1 MAEPAFDKLRLRALI
16 ILSPTI
22 TIYMQAIIEQLEKI
36 IKDYTAQLQQLSEKD
51 FSYKPSPTKWSG
63 KEFLGHLIDSA
74 QNNIR
79 RFVVAQHEERP
90 YIVYAQEA
98 WVAAA
103 GYQNYPLKDLVD
115 LWILINKHIVVILK
129 NIPAAGPRGEDVS
142 SREVQTGEIHS
153 IKWLAA
159 DYNKHLLHHLHQVL
173 NLEPMPYP

>member
-1 MAEPAFDKLRLRALI
+1 
-16 ILSPTI
+16 
-22 TIYMQAIIEQLEKI
+22 MQAIIEELEKI
-36 IKDYTAQLQQLSEKD
+36 ITDYEPQLKQLSEKD
-51 FSYKPSPTKWSG
+51 FSYKPSPVKWSG

-115 LWILINKHIVVILK
+115 LWVLINKHIVIILK
-129 NIPAAGPRGEDVS
+129 NIPEDVS
-142 SREVQTGEIHS
+142 SREVQTGKIHS